1 MIRFRNPISD
11 MGILI
16 DNFKK
21 MYIEFSNMDYFDLDN
36 IAEFFAREQL
46 ASSSGYIGDE
56 ALKRSYQIKDDS
68 RKSMKM
74 QAKSYAELFRFLG
87 WITSGEKAL
96 YFNFTYLGVHVAL
109 SGDGAKALF
118 EQCLLGIEYP
128 NHVLDVKFTDEN
140 KPFVNMLVFAKA
152 LDGKI
157 HRDEILL
164 GPMNLANGYDSKE
177 INDKIEYL
185 KGIRASKNI
194 NILENEIQK
203 LADTNG
209 MQTNSVRNLTRFV
222 ISALEFTGWFEKKN
236 MKLYGKSAPF
246 LILTS
251 KGYDTVAS
259 IEKSYNFRG
268 ENIDLKKENS
278 KFLTDIALLCMFR
291 RANFEVKKDLSNYE
305 EILEK
310 IKSETGKEDF
320 LFSPYQFFSGQELK
334 IVLPQYIMDIGTEH
348 RDFET
353 ISNIDIHSFKT
364 EAIVESK
371 KSSFTKNE
379 QTSRML
385 AKRLND
391 SNGNTENAIK
401 KFVNDISTM
410 KQTDF
415 YPLIADL
422 LGFIFNRYA
431 FAPSAGN
438 NNMRY
443 DVMIPDDK
451 YSIPVEVK
459 SPTEEEMLSVK
470 AIRQALENKVLL
482 LARKPYPTIFDISSI
497 ACGYKVPNDRSDV
510 YKLIKEIYE
519 TYKINISILD
529 VETLIKSAFYCARTN
544 SYYDVAEF
552 IGKRGVIKFENL

>member
-1 MIRFRNPISD
+1 M
-11 MGILI
+11 
-16 DNFKK
+16 
-21 MYIEFSNMDYFDLDN
+21 
-36 IAEFFAREQL
+36 
-46 ASSSGYIGDE
+46 
-56 ALKRSYQIKDDS
+56 
-68 RKSMKM
+68 
-74 QAKSYAELFRFLG
+74 
-87 WITSGEKAL
+87 
-96 YFNFTYLGVHVAL
+96 
-109 SGDGAKALF
+109 
-118 EQCLLGIEYP
+118 
-128 NHVLDVKFTDEN
+128 
-140 KPFVNMLVFAKA
+140 
-152 LDGKI
+152 
-157 HRDEILL
+157 
-164 GPMNLANGYDSKE
+164 
-177 INDKIEYL
+177 
-185 KGIRASKNI
+185 
-194 NILENEIQK
+194 
-203 LADTNG
+203 
-209 MQTNSVRNLTRFV
+209 
-222 ISALEFTGWFEKKN
+222 
-236 MKLYGKSAPF
+236 
-246 LILTS
+246 ILTS

-259 IEKSYNFRG
+259 IEKSYNLRG
-268 ENIDLKKENS
+268 ENIDLKKESS

-291 RANFEVKKDLSNYE
+291 RANFEVEKDLSNYE

-310 IKSETGKEDF
+310 IKNETGKEDF

-334 IVLPQYIMDIGTEH
+334 MVLPQYIMDIGTEH

-364 EAIVESK
+364 EAVVESK
-371 KSSFTKNE
+371 KSSLTKNE

-422 LGFIFNRYA
+422 LGFIFNRDA

-482 LARKPYPTIFDISSI
+482 LARKPYSTIFDVSSI

-510 YKLIKEIYE
+510 YKLIEEVYE

-529 VETLIKSAFYCARTN
+529 VETLIKAAFYCARTN